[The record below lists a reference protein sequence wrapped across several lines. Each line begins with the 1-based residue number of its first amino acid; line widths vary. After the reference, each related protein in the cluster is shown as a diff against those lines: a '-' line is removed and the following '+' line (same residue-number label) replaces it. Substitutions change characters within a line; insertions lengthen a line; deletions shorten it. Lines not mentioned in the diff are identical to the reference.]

1 MSLWQ
6 IAQAA
11 ILTRTSPGPGSVI
24 SIVSMDSGSP
34 KARQTAALVFM
45 DDPRDLVLKP
55 ERGFRA
61 AGRSSS
67 AVLRRGA
74 CFFEGLLAGPF
85 FGRPSRRPTN
95 PAVLMECSSE
105 RPSKS
110 ILLNQQ

>member
-45 DDPRDLVLKP
+45 DDPRDSILRP

-74 CFFEGLLAGPF
+74 CFFEGLPAGPF
-85 FGRPSRRPTN
+85 FGRSFPSPTN
-95 PAVLMECSSE
+95 PAIVNPPNAL
-105 RPSKS
+105 R
-110 ILLNQQ
+110 IDLG